1 MEENILPDVYPYLY
15 LRTSGAELFGN
26 DYQPD
31 LRVYVW
37 ERMICRMA
45 MAKKTVYLLIKK
57 IHRKLCG
64 IRSEYLQKIS
74 RHQNCFIKQ
83 SDGFRGE

>member
-31 LRVYVW
+31 LVS
-37 ERMICRMA
+37 ICLGTNDLSNGDG
-45 MAKKTVYLLIKK
+45 KKDRLPFNKENSSEIMWNSFRIFTKNIQTP
-57 IHRKLCG
+57 KLF
-64 IRSEYLQKIS
+64 Y
-74 RHQNCFIKQ
+74 
-83 SDGFRGE
+83 